1 MTDHELQ
8 LKAIALRRAM
18 LKLIVGAGA
27 GHTGGIFGRGVRE
40 LFWLGCL
47 SA

>member
-1 MTDHELQ
+1 MTDRELQ
-8 LKAIALRRAM
+8 LKSVGLRRAM
-18 LKLIVGAGA
+18 LQLIVGAGA